1 MATALTDGKGDSTE
15 PGIALEVGPVTS
27 PGYLDRPQIVTRK
40 GRDEIELAEFDLW
53 SEPLKNSV
61 SRTLGENLATLLRT
75 DRVAIFPSRG
85 SRVVQYQVVI
95 DVARFEAS
103 IGGDLVLDARWR
115 IQEGNGKELVM
126 GRSTLNE
133 ATGAPGYVAL
143 VAAMS
148 RALGRL
154 SLDVATALRERLR

>member
-1 MATALTDGKGDSTE
+1 MATALTDGKGDSTGTSIE
-15 PGIALEVGPVTS
+15 LEVGPVTV

-40 GRDEIELAEFDLW
+40 GRDEIELAEFALW

-85 SRVVQYQVVI
+85 CRVVQYQVVI
-95 DVARFEAS
+95 DVARFDGSTE
-103 IGGDLVLDARWR
+103 GDLVLDARWR

-133 ATGAPGYVAL
+133 ATGAPGCVAQA
-143 VAAMS
+143 AAMS

-154 SLDVATALRERLR
+154 SQDVATALTGC